1 LTARILIVDDVP
13 SNILLLEARLA
24 AEYYEVKSIY
34 DGLKVLAVADEWQPD
49 AILLDVMMP
58 NIDGYE
64 ICRQLKAS
72 PTTNTIPVIMVSAL
86 KESSD
91 RLQGLACGADEF
103 LSKPVEQEVLLAR
116 LRGIIRL
123 KRLLDDWRNSVTTA
137 HALGLTPDGS
147 GEVSHLSSRVLIIDD
162 LMVRAARLR
171 DVLAQDGVDATIVSS
186 ESRALDEAESA
197 SYDLILISLSLVIND
212 PLRMV
217 ARLRAAGSTRDT
229 PLILIAE
236 PYQRTLMINGLDLGA
251 NDCLVLPL
259 DESEFLLRTRSHLKR
274 KLYQDRLRSNL
285 GNALQLAV
293 TDSLTGLYNRRYLMN
308 YLDGHYGV
316 VGNPKLSALMIDVD
330 HFKRINDRYGHGVG
344 DAVLRDVAQVLS
356 QNLRESDHIARYG
369 GEEFVV
375 VCFAENDVTSGHIA
389 ERLRSAIERH
399 EFELDLKVTVSI
411 GVARSLDADSAAN
424 LIELADAALYASKH
438 AGRNRV
444 SFGRPRPP
452 LAAPDDRPVPIFPD
466 GEKTL

>member
-13 SNILLLEARLA
+13 SNTLLLEARLA

-34 DGLKVLAVADEWQPD
+34 DGLKVLSIADDWQPD

-64 ICRQLKAS
+64 ICRLLKAS
-72 PTTNTIPVIMVSAL
+72 PTTSTIPVIMVSAL
-86 KESSD
+86 KESAD

-137 HALGLTPDGS
+137 HALGLTPNASADI
-147 GEVSHLSSRVLIIDD
+147 SHASSRVIIFDD
-162 LMVRAARLR
+162 IMVQAIRLKEILAR
-171 DVLAQDGVDATIVSS
+171 DGVDAAIVTS
-186 ESRALDEAESA
+186 EGAALDAAESEA
-197 SYDLILISLSLVIND
+197 ADLILISLSLARHD

-217 ARLRAAGSTRDT
+217 ARLRAAAATRDT
-229 PLILIAE
+229 PLLLIAE

-259 DESEFLLRTRSHLKR
+259 DESEFLLRARSHLKR

-308 YLDGHYGV
+308 YLDGLYAV
-316 VGNPKLSALMIDVD
+316 ADDPKLSALMIDVD
-330 HFKRINDRYGHGVG
+330 HFKRINDQYGHRIG
-344 DAVLRDVAQVLS
+344 DSVLRNVAHVLS

-375 VCFAENDVTSGHIA
+375 ICFAENDAASSQIA
-389 ERLRSAIERH
+389 ERLRSAIERYT
-399 EFELDLKVTVSI
+399 FELNLHVTVSI
-411 GVARSLDADSAAN
+411 GVARSLDASSAVN

-444 SFGRPRPP
+444 SFERRGHPIARP
-452 LAAPDDRPVPIFPD
+452 DGQPVPLFP
-466 GEKTL
+466 GSEKKL